1 MGYDR
6 LVEVLL
12 VIVGLAVVA
21 WLLLRRKHERSIKED
36 AGAQR
41 AVEALA
47 LRLLERYWDQ
57 TDEEIATLVRD
68 ELLNAGQRHP
78 SLFKWA
84 TTDTVSRLRRTIVRS
99 VVERPSGGPRDPR
112 LTVCSQCDGAVSRYA
127 LSCPH
132 CGQPRRPAH
141 LSMSDPSPKRKTSK

>member
-1 MGYDR
+1 M
-6 LVEVLL
+6 EVVL

-84 TTDTVSRLRRTIVRS
+84 TTDTVSRLRRTIARS
-99 VVERPSGGPRDPR
+99 VVERPSGGPRDACILIRAWASYSLPT
-112 LTVCSQCDGAVSRYA
+112 LHVLAKGELMGTFG
-127 LSCPH
+127 H
-132 CGQPRRPAH
+132 
-141 LSMSDPSPKRKTSK
+141 